1 MYSKYIHL
9 VLPSQSNVAVLRAQ
23 DLGHIFVR
31 QRTPVVVRALVQAL
45 VERL

>member
-1 MYSKYIHL
+1 MSAVRRHATDARL
-9 VLPSQSNVAVLRAQ
+9 APSSSRAQ